1 MRVSLSRKRMLGV
14 AWIALVAIMVVLP
27 VTAQDDPSKIFNFP
41 PNSKKVK
48 KGGAGGTTTAENI
61 TVPEGFKVERLYIV
75 PQATQGSWVAMTV
88 DPQGRL
94 VAGGRDNAGIFRITP
109 PVLDGKPEDTKVEK
123 LNIDLTSPNG
133 LLYAFDSLYVM
144 KCGAGGGGKGGGANR
159 PNGLYRITASKPG
172 GEYDTVNLLR
182 SLNGSG
188 DHGPHYVQ
196 LSPDGKS
203 LTVVA
208 GNSTKVTEFA
218 NSYLPRIWGED
229 ATHPLLASFGGV
241 VAPSG
246 WIARVDP
253 EGKKWDLYSAGFR
266 NEYGAVYNH
275 NGDLFTYDSDMEW
288 DIGLPWYRPSRV
300 SMAASGGDAGFRNGS
315 RNMPPRYPDTLP
327 PIVDIGLGSPVGV
340 AFGYGSKFP
349 AKYQEAFYINDWS
362 YGRMF
367 AVHLKPQGSSY
378 QASVEP
384 FLSGPGMSLTD
395 VVINPK
401 DGAMYL
407 CIGGN
412 SQSALYRVTYVGK
425 ESTAPAKNDESFAD
439 QRAIRHKLETF
450 HGKTDPAAVETSWPY
465 LGSDDR
471 FIRFAARVAIE
482 HQDVKQWQDRALKES
497 NPVAAIHGLLALVR
511 TVGKDQTKGGFGGGK
526 KGGGGVPDAKGGNNA
541 GAKDGAAVAG
551 KKASVPGMEL
561 KGTILDALERIDIA
575 KLSDSQKS
583 DILRVYA
590 VLFNRLGKP
599 DDSQRERII
608 KRFEPLFPVVTK
620 DFNIGLNAD
629 LCELLCHLEAPGIQA
644 KVLKAIEMAQKRP
657 QPPTR
662 AWTALPNY
670 QGPVTPSQVEEL
682 TYAWHLAYVKTGWEE
697 SQKKQIADL
706 WMNRFSTFKGGNL
719 YNASV
724 SSMRQATMQNSGQP
738 GLGGGGK
745 GGKGVGAD
753 VPN

>member
-1 MRVSLSRKRMLGV
+1 MRAGFSHAPALAA
-14 AWIALVAIMVVLP
+14 AWFALVAMIVLP
-27 VTAQDDPSKIFNFP
+27 LQAQDDPSNVFNFP
-41 PNSKKVK
+41 PNTKKVK
-48 KGGAGGTTTAENI
+48 KGGAGGTTAPENI
-61 TVPEGFKVERLYIV
+61 TVADGFKVERLYIV
-75 PQATQGSWVAMTV
+75 PQATQGSWVSMTV

-109 PVLDGKPEDTKVEK
+109 PALDGKAEDTKVEK
-123 LNIDLTSPNG
+123 LDFDLTSPNG

-144 KCGAGGGGKGGGANR
+144 KCGGGGGGKGGGENR
-159 PNGLYRITASKPG
+159 PNGLYRVTASKPG
-172 GEYDTVNLLR
+172 GEYDTVTLLR
-182 SLNGSG
+182 ALQGGG

-203 LTVVA
+203 LTVVC

-229 ATHPLLASFGGV
+229 ALHPLLASFGGV
-241 VAPSG
+241 MAPSG
-246 WIARVDP
+246 WIAKVDP
-253 EGKKWDLYSAGFR
+253 EGKQWDLYSAGFR
-266 NEYGAVYNH
+266 NQYGAVYNH

-315 RNMPPRYPDTLP
+315 RNMPPRYPDSLP
-327 PIVDIGLGSPVGV
+327 PLVDIGLGSPVGV
-340 AFGYGSKFP
+340 AFGYGAKFP
-349 AKYQEAFYINDWS
+349 AKYQEALYINDWS
-362 YGRMF
+362 YGRIL

-378 QASVEP
+378 QATVEP

-401 DGAMYL
+401 DGAMYF

-425 ESTAPAKNDESFAD
+425 ESTAPAKNDETFAKE
-439 QRAIRHKLETF
+439 RAIRHKLETF
-450 HGKTDPAAVETSWPY
+450 HGKQDPTAVASAWSY

-471 FIRFAARVAIE
+471 FTRYAARVAIE
-482 HQDVKQWQDRALKES
+482 HQDVKQWQDRALKET

-511 TVGKDQTKGGFGGGK
+511 SVGKDQTKGGFGGGK
-526 KGGGGVPDAKGGNNA
+526 KGGGAFPGGKGGDK
-541 GAKDGAAVAG
+541 GGDKVEAKDDVGVAKKAAVPG
-551 KKASVPGMEL
+551 LEWKAP
-561 KGTILDALERIDIA
+561 ILDALERIDIA
-575 KLSDSQKS
+575 KLKDSQKC
-583 DILRVYA
+583 DILRVYS

-599 DDSQRERII
+599 DDSRRERII
-608 KRFEPLFPVVTK
+608 KRFDPLFPVVTE
-620 DFNIGLNAD
+620 DYNIGLNAD

-657 QPPTR
+657 QPATR
-662 AWTALPNY
+662 AWTAMPNY

-697 SQKKQIADL
+697 PEKKQIAEL
-706 WMNRFSTFKGGNL
+706 WKTRFSTFKGGNL

-724 SSMRQATMQNSGQP
+724 NSMRQSTMQNIGQV
-738 GLGGGGK
+738 GGDAKAAGTE
-745 GGKGVGAD
+745 
-753 VPN
+753 